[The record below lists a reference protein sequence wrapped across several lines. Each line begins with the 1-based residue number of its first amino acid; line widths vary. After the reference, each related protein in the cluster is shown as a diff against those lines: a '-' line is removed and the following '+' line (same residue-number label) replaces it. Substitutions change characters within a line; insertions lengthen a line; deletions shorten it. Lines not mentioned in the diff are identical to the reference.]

1 MILIFQTKYYYR
13 ITWIAHTHKESDGP
27 YICKSIL
34 DNFPA
39 GPEKTPKGPS
49 LFPTVFYPAVQLLML
64 KFIGVQATAERVV
77 VAV

>member
-1 MILIFQTKYYYR
+1 MNCTCTHLYLRMDHIF
-13 ITWIAHTHKESDGP
+13 D
-27 YICKSIL
+27 KSIL

>member
-1 MILIFQTKYYYR
+1 M
-13 ITWIAHTHKESDGP
+13 HTPIPKESDGP